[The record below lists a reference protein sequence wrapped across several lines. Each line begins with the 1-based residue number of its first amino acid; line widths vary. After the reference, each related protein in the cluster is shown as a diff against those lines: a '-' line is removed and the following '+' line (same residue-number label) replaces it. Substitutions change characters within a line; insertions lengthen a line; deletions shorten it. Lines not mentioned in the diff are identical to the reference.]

1 MRYSIFSV
9 MDHYPG
15 RPRSIAD
22 YYAQLFRVAAEAE
35 RLGYDTLFVAEHHF
49 HEYGVVP
56 NPAVMLAALAQRTTR
71 IRLGSAIATLTYHDP
86 RMVAESYAML
96 DVLSG
101 GRLVLGV
108 GSGYLKHEFAGF
120 GIALEEKRQRFDETL
135 LLMRRLL
142 AGERVTFDGTY
153 HRLDD
158 VALNV
163 LPIQK
168 PTPPIYVA
176 ALAREAGYHIGRQG
190 NKLMAIPYATAQT
203 FAELGELQ
211 AAFRRGRA
219 EAGLAASDDD
229 SNYTFHCHVAASDE
243 AARAD
248 AAGPFDLYVET
259 RLYARRQ
266 TYDDVQAS
274 GLALFGSAETVA
286 GKVVALARMGIP
298 HVSLMMDFGL
308 MPEAKLM
315 ASMRAF
321 AEEVMPRVARALG
334 GERRDP
340 TRSVARVRRERI
352 SPSLSAPGRR
362 GSE

>member
-9 MDHYPG
+9 MDHHPG
-15 RPRSIAD
+15 RARSVPD
-22 YYAQLFRVAAEAE
+22 YYAQLFRVAAAAE
-35 RLGYDTLFVAEHHF
+35 QLGYHGLFVAEHHF

-56 NPAVMLAALAQRTTR
+56 NPAVMLAALAQHTQRL
-71 IRLGSAIATLTYHDP
+71 RLGPAIATLTYHNP
-86 RMVAESYAML
+86 LMVAESYAML

-120 GIALEEKRQRFDETL
+120 GISPEDKRQRFDETL
-135 LLMRRLL
+135 MLVRRLL
-142 AGERVTFDGTY
+142 AGERVNHEGKY
-153 HRLDD
+153 HRLDG

-163 LPIQK
+163 RAIQQ
-168 PTPPIYVA
+168 PAPPIYVA

-190 NKLMAIPYATAQT
+190 SNLMAIPYATAQN

-219 EAGLAASDDD
+219 EAGLGAGEDD
-229 SNYTFHCHVAASDE
+229 SNYTFHCHVAATDE
-243 AARAD
+243 EARLNAT
-248 AAGPFDLYVET
+248 GPFDLYVET

-266 TYDDVQAS
+266 TYDDVEAS

-286 GKVVALARMGIP
+286 RKVAALARMGIP
-298 HVSLMMDFGL
+298 NISLLMDFGF
-308 MPEAKLM
+308 MTEAKVL

-321 AEEVMPRVARALG
+321 AEEVVPRVAASLG
-334 GERRDP
+334 EGG
-340 TRSVARVRRERI
+340 RSNEI
-352 SPSLSAPGRR
+352 
-362 GSE
+362 

>member
-15 RPRSIAD
+15 RPRSVAE

-35 RLGYDTLFVAEHHF
+35 RLGFDTLFVAEHHF

-56 NPAVMLAALAQRTTR
+56 DPTVMLAALAQRTTR
-71 IRLGSAIATLTYHDP
+71 IRLGPAIATLTYHDP
-86 RMVAESYAML
+86 RMVAESYAMV

-101 GRLVLGV
+101 GRLVLGT

-120 GIALEEKRQRFDETL
+120 GIGVEEKRERFDETL
-135 LLMRRLL
+135 TLMRRLL
-142 AGERVTFDGTY
+142 AGERVTYAGKY

-158 VALNV
+158 VAINV
-163 LPIQK
+163 RPIQL

-190 NKLMAIPYATAQT
+190 NRLMAIPYATAQN

-219 EAGLAASDDD
+219 AAGHAAADDN
-229 SNYTFHCHVAASDE
+229 SNYTFHCHVAASDDE
-243 AARAD
+243 ARRN
-248 AAGPFDLYVET
+248 AAGPFALYVET

-274 GLALFGSAETVA
+274 GLALFGSTETVA
-286 GKVVALARMGIP
+286 GKIVALARMGIP
-298 HVSLMMDFGL
+298 HISLLMDFGF
-308 MPEAKLM
+308 MPEAKLLG
-315 ASMRAF
+315 SMRAF
-321 AEEVMPRVARALG
+321 ADEVAPRVARELG
-334 GERRDP
+334 I
-340 TRSVARVRRERI
+340 A
-352 SPSLSAPGRR
+352 SPLRPSQ
-362 GSE
+362 